1 MDDLPDDP
9 MRDDWKDDLIA
20 PEGMENLQDDLDEDT
35 RFDVDEFPISDEPEL
50 VAQLSA
56 DEIPEIP
63 IPEPQHLASCVCAM
77 CQELNLT
84 EAGHITHCE
93 RCGQPFC
100 FHFASNIDALYCVN
114 CMSDVEVTKQTIT
127 KEYIHR
133 NEQEKI
139 TSVYRRKA
147 REIKI
152 DGLDWLFAQRK
163 IIDLSD
169 DELDLSIEYHR
180 NILALQIYEQELR
193 RTARMHR
200 YAGVHV
206 VAPSASTEVTSSTT
220 TTVKKTKTI
229 KKNKKEEQLNALLKS
244 MLGAKGMDIT
254 SIEEL
259 LKGVK

>member
-1 MDDLPDDP
+1 MDDQTDLPDDP
-9 MRDDWKDDLIA
+9 MRDVWKYDPA
-20 PEGMENLQDDLDEDT
+20 EDEDT

-50 VAQLSA
+50 VAEIPA
-56 DEIPEIP
+56 DETPETA
-63 IPEPQHLASCVCAM
+63 PEPQHLASCVCEM

-84 EAGHITHCE
+84 ESGHITHCE

-100 FHFASNIDALYCVN
+100 FHFTSNIDTAYCVN

-133 NEQEKI
+133 NAQERV

-152 DGLDWLFAQRK
+152 NGLDWLFAQRK

-180 NILALQIYEQELR
+180 NILALQIYEQEVR

-206 VAPSASTEVTSSTT
+206 VAPSASTETTSTTT

-244 MLGAKGMDIT
+244 MLGAKGMDLS

-259 LKGVK
+259 LKGMK

>member
-1 MDDLPDDP
+1 MDDQMDLSNDH
-9 MRDDWKDDLIA
+9 MRDNWETD
-20 PEGMENLQDDLDEDT
+20 EEDT
-35 RFDVDEFPISDEPEL
+35 RSDIDEFPISDEPEL
-50 VAQLSA
+50 VTDLPA
-56 DEIPEIP
+56 DEAAESTA
-63 IPEPQHLASCVCAM
+63 PEPHHLASCVCEM

-84 EAGHITHCE
+84 EANRITHCE

-100 FHFASNIDALYCVN
+100 FHFASNIDTAYCVN

-133 NEQEKI
+133 NDQERI

-180 NILALQIYEQELR
+180 NILALQIYEQEVR

-206 VAPSASTEVTSSTT
+206 IAPCVSTSVTNTTT

-244 MLGAKGMDIT
+244 MLEAKGMDIA
-254 SIEEL
+254 SLEEL

>member
-1 MDDLPDDP
+1 MSIPKEVWLPEELGDP
-9 MRDDWKDDLIA
+9 
-20 PEGMENLQDDLDEDT
+20 PEGMENLQDELDEDT
-35 RFDVDEFPISDEPEL
+35 RFDIDEFPISDEPEL
-50 VAQLSA
+50 IAELPA
-56 DEIPEIP
+56 DEATEAVAS
-63 IPEPQHLASCVCAM
+63 EPQHLASCVCEM

-84 EAGHITHCE
+84 VSGHITHCE

-100 FHFASNIDALYCVN
+100 FHFASNIDSAYCVN

-133 NEQEKI
+133 NDQERV
-139 TSVYRRKA
+139 TSIYRRKA

-163 IIDLSD
+163 IVDLSD

-180 NILALQIYEQELR
+180 NILSLQIYEQEVR

-206 VAPSASTEVTSSTT
+206 VAPSASTETASTT
-220 TTVKKTKTI
+220 TTTIKKTKTI